1 MFTRRIKAESVP
13 LDAENDVLSFSRFVM
28 KYGQRTSNT
37 LPNEQKKCPSLSLF
51 HIRND
56 KPNSVAKYRSFP
68 RITKLSSLAYG
79 YFSCKYKIFMYRKLA
94 IYGPIS

>member
-1 MFTRRIKAESVP
+1 MHEEGKRGTFFYSDVRIH
-13 LDAENDVLSFSRFVM
+13 
-28 KYGQRTSNT
+28 
-37 LPNEQKKCPSLSLF
+37 PNEQKKCPSLSLF

-94 IYGPIS
+94 IYGPIVKKLK